1 MPAFYSDF
9 DAARRGVTDYRST
22 TRDVRR
28 LLHDLDGQIDGL
40 VLNLR
45 ENGGGSLQ
53 EAVDLTGLFIGDG
66 PVVQVRQA
74 DGDVEVEKD
83 SEPAPVYT
91 GPLAVLVDHASASAS
106 EIFAGAIQD
115 YGRGIVI
122 GDPTFGKGTVQTL
135 VDLNRLTRAK
145 DPQGQLKMTIAKFYR
160 VNGSSTQHRGVQPDI
175 AIPSVVDSAE
185 TGESAQK
192 NALPWDEIAA
202 TRYRGDQRLTAL
214 APELARR
221 HQTRIAGDPDYQAF
235 LRDLEFTRQQRDKTT
250 VSLLESRRRAE
261 REQIEAW
268 QRERENR
275 YRIAKGL
282 PLLKSGDE
290 IPEGK
295 DSAIPDAA
303 LEESAR
309 IVADLIGLIDSN
321 SALVMSR

>member
-1 MPAFYSDF
+1 MRIGVITVPAFYSDF

-135 VDLNRLTRAK
+135 VDLNRLT
-145 DPQGQLKMTIAKFYR
+145 L
-160 VNGSSTQHRGVQPDI
+160 
-175 AIPSVVDSAE
+175 
-185 TGESAQK
+185 
-192 NALPWDEIAA
+192 
-202 TRYRGDQRLTAL
+202 
-214 APELARR
+214 
-221 HQTRIAGDPDYQAF
+221 
-235 LRDLEFTRQQRDKTT
+235 
-250 VSLLESRRRAE
+250 SL
-261 REQIEAW
+261 IH
-268 QRERENR
+268 
-275 YRIAKGL
+275 I
-282 PLLKSGDE
+282 
-290 IPEGK
+290 
-295 DSAIPDAA
+295 
-303 LEESAR
+303 
-309 IVADLIGLIDSN
+309 
-321 SALVMSR
+321 